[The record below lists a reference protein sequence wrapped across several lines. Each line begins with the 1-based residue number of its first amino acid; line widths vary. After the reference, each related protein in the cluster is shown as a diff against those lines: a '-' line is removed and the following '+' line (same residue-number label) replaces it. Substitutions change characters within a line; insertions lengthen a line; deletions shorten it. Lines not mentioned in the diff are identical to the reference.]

1 MEYKRNMI
9 VSNLY
14 ETSKSS
20 KGGALLSADEGCY
33 EVYDLDKLKDEF
45 CNHYRHGEKLKS
57 CDAYYYDQNDHVVVE
72 FKNTSY
78 QKLKEYYNDIEI
90 KMIDTHMLLAE
101 TFYRHKKNTE
111 LSKKLRLLV
120 VYNDSLSYGKGIR
133 QIGNALNTMKPK
145 RGDTARNVTAPKC
158 FADEMEFR
166 KAVRETKYKYEGCF
180 YKEVQFVEKTDF
192 KKDYVDAGYF
202 ENLTEWPE
210 MV

>member
-1 MEYKRNMI
+1 MKYKRNMI

-20 KGGALLSADEGCY
+20 KGGSLLSASEDRY
-33 EVYDLDKLKDEF
+33 AVYALDKLKDEF
-45 CNHYRHGEKLKS
+45 CQNYRHGEKLKS
-57 CDAYYYDQNDHVVVE
+57 CDAYYYDQNDYVVVE

-111 LSKKLRLLV
+111 LSKKVSLLV
-120 VYNDSLSYGKGIR
+120 VYNDALSYGKGIS

-145 RGDTARNVTAPKC
+145 RGDTARKITVPKC
-158 FADEMEFR
+158 FADETEFLE
-166 KAVRETKYKYEGCF
+166 AVKETKDKYEGSF
-180 YKEVQFVEKTDF
+180 YKEVQFVEKKDF
-192 KKDYVDAGYF
+192 KSDYVDAGYF
-202 ENLTEWPE
+202 GDLAEWVE
-210 MV
+210 MI